1 MKLILE
7 NWRTFLLEREGA
19 FVDGFKQIPGFDF
32 DEFYAKLDSAGL
44 THLLGTRG
52 KDYRYGRLH
61 DKARQ
66 ELEKLETGGA
76 LPKTISIKKPQAPQ
90 PEKRMLG
97 PATREGKT
105 IQGKSPANQNRSYS
119 IYVPAGVDLS
129 NAILMLYFHGRG
141 SSHGKINRLKDNM
154 PMTNSILV
162 VPSLT
167 SRPDSDGINVSPSF
181 INDVVEQVSSEYG
194 QNVRLG
200 GIKTYAHSAGGKPMG
215 NFLSSLGN
223 NLGQVLGINYLDASY
238 GWNATKKLMSILTS
252 IGYDTS
258 RIHFIFKNG
267 SRTAKN
273 AKKYADLGVRLTG
286 TNSGHNQIAYQIN
299 V

>member
-7 NWRTFLLEREGA
+7 NWRTFLLERKGV
-19 FVDGFKQIPGFDF
+19 FVDGFKQISGFDF
-32 DEFYAKLDSAGL
+32 DEFYAKLDKAGL
-44 THLLGTRG
+44 THLLGSRG
-52 KDYRYGRLH
+52 KDYEYGRLH

-66 ELEKLETGGA
+66 ELEKLEDGGA
-76 LPKTISIKKPQAPQ
+76 LPKTINITKLQAPQ
-90 PEKRMLG
+90 PARRMSG
-97 PATREGKT
+97 PATREGKS
-105 IQGKSPANQNRSYS
+105 IQGKSLANQNRSYS

-129 NAILMLYFHGRG
+129 NATLMLYFHGRG
-141 SSHGKINRLKDNM
+141 SSHRKINRLKDNM

-167 SRPDSDGINVSPSF
+167 SRPDNDGINVSPSF
-181 INDVVEQVSSEYG
+181 IDDVIEQVSNEYD

-200 GIKTYAHSAGGKPMG
+200 GIQTYAHSAGGKPMG
-215 NFLSSLGN
+215 NFLSSLGS

-238 GWNATKKLMSILTS
+238 GWNATKKLMTILTS

-267 SRTAKN
+267 SRTARH

-286 TNSGHNQIAYQIN
+286 TDLGHNKIAYQIN